1 VHHAVFGQPKRHNG
15 GQYGKPGKNKR
26 KNDIKAYVK
35 AGLFH
40 DMLSDKFVQT
50 MLIMVQ
56 RKGRVVNP
64 PNA

>member
-1 VHHAVFGQPKRHNG
+1 MHHAIFGQPKRHNRG
-15 GQYGKPGKNKR
+15 KNGKPGENKWQ
-26 KNDIKAYVK
+26 NDIKAYVK

-40 DMLSDKFVQT
+40 EMYSDKLVQT

-56 RKGRVVNP
+56 RKGWVANP